1 MFFLEINMVSCSNP
15 KFLHA
20 SPTDLGLKNQID
32 YGRVLISLL
41 LVDDEFVFLIK
52 LLTVRFRNHLG

>member
-32 YGRVLISLL
+32 YELRGVNEVTSTFQKRES
-41 LVDDEFVFLIK
+41 EKKIK
-52 LLTVRFRNHLG
+52 KLRC